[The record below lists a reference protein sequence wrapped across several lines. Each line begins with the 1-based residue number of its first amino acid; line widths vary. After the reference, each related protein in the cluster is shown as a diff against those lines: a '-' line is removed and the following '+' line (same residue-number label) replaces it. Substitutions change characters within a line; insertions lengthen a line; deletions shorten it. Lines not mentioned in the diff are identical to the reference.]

1 MKSQFAKKEQK
12 QE

>member
-1 MKSQFAKKEQK
+1 MNIFATLKEQK